1 MSYLIVFIG
10 LFLWRYLRLVA
21 NLCAVWTYGSIPL
34 PATPSYSN
42 ADVTVVIPTLADGE
56 DFRRCL
62 LTIFACR
69 PAAIIVVTPGKRIK
83 YTIGTQKANKR
94 LQMIEGLKAV
104 GTAITV
110 FADDDVIWAPTLLTY
125 LLAPFEDHK
134 IGAAGGLQTLE
145 RKLHPNCWD
154 FLGAIYLERRKFE
167 LAATNTIDG
176 GVGCLSGRTF
186 AIRTGIIQNE
196 QFCNGFRE
204 ERWLASLPLVAADD
218 DNFVTRYLVNH
229 GWGIAVQLIKEAE
242 LTTTLENNPKFLAQC
257 VRWRRT
263 TWRSNFTSLFVD
275 RLVWSD
281 QSWTTYAVHLSSFN
295 PPAVILDSLLGYTLC
310 RAVRVPE
317 PPPYI
322 PSMPT
327 SLVIFLVWIM
337 FTKIIKFV
345 GHFGRYPTDLK
356 FVPVLYLFSYLHG
369 FIYLYSL
376 LTLNKKAIWS
386 SWPIQCHNPA
396 TREPSDVDD
405 GA

>member
-10 LFLWRYLRLVA
+10 LFLWRYLRLVV

-42 ADVTVVIPTLADGE
+42 ADVTVVISTLADSE

-62 LTIFACR
+62 LTISACR
-69 PAAIIVVTPGKRIK
+69 PAAIIVVTPGKRTK
-83 YTIGTQKANKR
+83 YVRQLCHELGLHHVQTIGTQKANKR

-196 QFCNGFRE
+196 QFCNEFRE

-275 RLVWSD
+275 RLVW
-281 QSWTTYAVHLSSFN
+281 
-295 PPAVILDSLLGYTLC
+295 
-310 RAVRVPE
+310 R
-317 PPPYI
+317 
-322 PSMPT
+322 
-327 SLVIFLVWIM
+327 
-337 FTKIIKFV
+337 
-345 GHFGRYPTDLK
+345 
-356 FVPVLYLFSYLHG
+356 
-369 FIYLYSL
+369 
-376 LTLNKKAIWS
+376 
-386 SWPIQCHNPA
+386 
-396 TREPSDVDD
+396 
-405 GA
+405 